1 MEHYGIFRKLKIAS
15 LVKSILY
22 IVFGICLLVIPSV
35 TKMTVCY
42 HFGGIVLAGG
52 LLSIVNYFIY
62 GYEPFGFIKGAVEI
76 LFGIL
81 FLACAPQIASAF
93 AFIFGI
99 IFVVRNLFL
108 IQDALDYR
116 RFGVSTWWLDLIFSV
131 LMTAFGIVLIVNPFR
146 AEGAL
151 IVFLAISAMA
161 DGITSLVT
169 LYFVS
174 NRVKKMKKAIAE
186 EYSSMNLDYFLDD
199 GENGNH
205 F

>member
-42 HFGGIVLAGG
+42 LFGGIVLAGG

-81 FLACAPQIASAF
+81 FLA
-93 AFIFGI
+93 
-99 IFVVRNLFL
+99 
-108 IQDALDYR
+108 ALDYR

-199 GENGNH
+199 GESGNH